1 MRLIVTHEQ
10 PDFDALASL
19 ALAKLLYPGSVAT
32 TQGALS
38 PQLSAFIKLYRDVLD
53 LQDDAS
59 IDLSAVT
66 ELVVVDTADPTRIRP
81 FDQLIGRVP
90 ITVYD
95 HHPTPATP
103 IPATRGISERV
114 GAAATLL
121 TRELAATKAQIPQ
134 HIASLALL
142 GIHEDTGNLSFDL
155 TTADDYRAC
164 AYLLEAGA
172 SLTLVRRFA
181 HDELSPEQLAF
192 RERLLTE
199 TRETSFDGRQAVV
212 AAFDYP
218 TYVQGVSGL
227 ISDLIEM
234 YRADAA
240 VVSVRMDARLD
251 ARTGA
256 RADARTLVFARSSD
270 KFDSAAALAE
280 TIGGAGHPGA
290 AYGRTELE
298 PEAALAT
305 VVEAMQRH
313 STPALRARDMM
324 STPVRTVLNTGTV
337 AAAQEAMLRFGHN
350 GLPVLDAQGDLVGVV
365 SRRDIDRAVRHGL
378 TDRSVASVMRR
389 DVVTAA
395 PSTSLAEL
403 ETLVLDNNVGRIPV
417 LDEGR
422 LVGIVTRADLIGAR
436 HTGAAPKDPVARLL
450 ERLPARAA
458 QVVDEAVRQVVEL
471 TAGNAALYLVGGTVR
486 DLLLGTGIK
495 DLDLMVEGESAER
508 VGTLLQQALGGTLS
522 FHAGFGTCTLALP
535 DGLTVDL
542 ATAREELYARPG
554 ALPEVEASDL
564 RRDLGRRDFTINA
577 IAMRAHP
584 APPTLVDPY
593 DGSSDLRRRQLRILH
608 PLSFIEDPTRIIR
621 GARLAGR
628 LGFEFEPL
636 TRGAALDAL
645 NDDAPHNV
653 SHARMRAELELTLAE
668 PRVAPAITKLT
679 DLGAMRAIFG
689 LEVGEEALVL
699 VAALDAFRSEGE
711 EVPDAAYLLALLTET
726 GADSLH
732 EHFDA
737 FNWPRRLLT
746 SLERAKALFQAQA
759 DAATGEALEELES
772 AELALVMASSAELTG
787 LARRLASQPP
797 RQRLRGRDVVAL
809 GLPPGP
815 SVGRVL
821 AEVGQA
827 RTSLQV
833 TTFDEELELAR
844 RLVARE
850 TRHEAGSE

>member
-313 STPALRARDMM
+313 STPALRARDLM

-577 IAMRAHP
+577 MSLAPDGGLHDYFGGREDLTAGRVRFVGSAAQRIAEDYLRVLRFFRFLARFGRDMP
-584 APPTLVDPY
+584 DP
-593 DGSSDLRRRQLRILH
+593 DALAAC
-608 PLSFIEDPTRIIR
+608 
-621 GARLAGR
+621 GAAAGR
-628 LGFEFEPL
+628 LGRLSIERVRTELVKLLAAPNPVPALAVMDDSGVLAAVLPEAGDRTGLMVLCGIDDRDPL
-636 TRGAALDAL
+636 RRLAAL
-645 NDDAPHNV
+645 
-653 SHARMRAELELTLAE
+653 
-668 PRVAPAITKLT
+668 
-679 DLGAMRAIFG
+679 
-689 LEVGEEALVL
+689 VG
-699 VAALDAFRSEGE
+699 
-711 EVPDAAYLLALLTET
+711 T
-726 GADSLH
+726 G
-732 EHFDA
+732 
-737 FNWPRRLLT
+737 
-746 SLERAKALFQAQA
+746 
-759 DAATGEALEELES
+759 GEALGRRLKMANAEIRRLGLLAPPAVALEPGLDPAGRRQVLYDLGPAIS
-772 AELALVMASSAELTG
+772 RDLVLLAWAADREGHADAWRAMLATARDWTAPALPLRGADVTALGVPKGPEVGRIVAAVEAWWRARDFQPGREACLDV
-787 LARRLASQPP
+787 ARRLAAGEAAPP
-797 RQRLRGRDVVAL
+797 
-809 GLPPGP
+809 
-815 SVGRVL
+815 
-821 AEVGQA
+821 
-827 RTSLQV
+827 
-833 TTFDEELELAR
+833 
-844 RLVARE
+844 
-850 TRHEAGSE
+850 